1 MGVIGMN
8 LDEDDE
14 IIGMQ
19 LSSQGEYLLFV
30 SERGM
35 GKRTNMDEFTVQR
48 RGGKGVKCYK
58 ITEKTGDVVG
68 VKAVNEDNEIMI
80 ITTEGILIRLVVNG
94 ISNLGR
100 ITSGVKLINM
110 DADKDITVASIAK
123 VRDNNTQTSEE
134 DVIKQLEQELE
145 EEIDEIPSS
154 DDNLTEEDDEL
165 AEDYETEDNNLP
177 SEDLEE

>member
-1 MGVIGMN
+1 
-8 LDEDDE
+8 
-14 IIGMQ
+14 
-19 LSSQGEYLLFV
+19 
-30 SERGM
+30 
-35 GKRTNMDEFTVQR
+35 
-48 RGGKGVKCYK
+48 
-58 ITEKTGDVVG
+58 
-68 VKAVNEDNEIMI
+68 MI